1 MMRRLCLRAR
11 TGTRCGEPAIRARAT
26 ARPPARTF
34 AAGEDCRGHSRA
46 SASLRHSDALKGATE
61 VRPLIRTVQT
71 QESVDALVAKL
82 LVQIRTVDEFA
93 YSQQV
98 SV

>member
-1 MMRRLCLRAR
+1 M
-11 TGTRCGEPAIRARAT
+11 
-26 ARPPARTF
+26 
-34 AAGEDCRGHSRA
+34 
-46 SASLRHSDALKGATE
+46 
-61 VRPLIRTVQT
+61 RPLIRTVQT

-98 SV
+98 TAPGFLSGCCAKGIVPRDEPGACKVCDSAAASHARVRTPATACVSVCS

>member
-1 MMRRLCLRAR
+1 MSQRS
-11 TGTRCGEPAIRARAT
+11 EPA
-26 ARPPARTF
+26 PPPLPARTLSG
-34 AAGEDCRGHSRA
+34 ALPKTLTRA
-46 SASLRHSDALKGATE
+46 CASTWRSDALKGATE

-98 SV
+98 LHALI

>member
-1 MMRRLCLRAR
+1 M
-11 TGTRCGEPAIRARAT
+11 
-26 ARPPARTF
+26 
-34 AAGEDCRGHSRA
+34 
-46 SASLRHSDALKGATE
+46 RHSDALKGATE

-71 QESVDALVAKL
+71 QESVDALVSRL

-98 SV
+98 AV